1 MYLARSSGTPEPP
14 PSAARLRYLS
24 QRRGSIGAE
33 AAADRAAGGGDDDGE
48 ALDSAEVQRELE
60 GDLAWLLARRTE
72 DPYRAPVPRV
82 PVEAS
87 WEWKKQAPSFK
98 VE

>member
-1 MYLARSSGTPEPP
+1 M
-14 PSAARLRYLS
+14 
-24 QRRGSIGAE
+24 
-33 AAADRAAGGGDDDGE
+33 
-48 ALDSAEVQRELE
+48 QRELE

-87 WEWKKQAPSFK
+87 WEWKKHAPSFK